1 MQSILTKD
9 FDELLNS
16 ELDLELFRNK
26 TFFITGAT
34 GLIGSLLTRFLLY
47 ADKQIGLNL
56 RILALIRNQEKAQRL
71 YADYLPTPL
80 KFIVAELGHG
90 NLQLNEKVDYIIHA
104 AAVTRSKQMVT
115 DPVETIHTALW
126 GTDEVLRA
134 AVESQAAAMVYLSS
148 MEVYGQPATTGQ
160 TAETDLGYV
169 DLNNVRSS
177 YPEGK
182 RMSELLCNSYAEQ
195 YGLRV
200 MAARLAQVFG
210 AGVLPGENR
219 VFAQFARSAMKGED
233 IVLHTTGQSEGN
245 YVYTTDAI
253 KAILMLLQNGKTK
266 QAYNVA
272 NEDSHLTIKAM
283 AELVVAEFGE
293 PHTRVV
299 IDIPAENM
307 GYAPDVKLWLSSHKL
322 QQLGWQP
329 TIGLKESY
337 ARLIQWL
344 QEQEDK

>member
-16 ELDLELFRNK
+16 ELDLEPFRNK

-80 KFIVAELGHG
+80 KFVVAELGHG
-90 NLQLNEKVDYIIHA
+90 NLQLTEKVDYIIHA
-104 AAVTRSKQMVT
+104 AAVTGSKQMVT
-115 DPVETIHTALW
+115 DPVGTIHTALW

-134 AVESQAAAMVYLSS
+134 AVENQAAAMVYLSS
-148 MEVYGQPATTGQ
+148 MEVYGQPTTTGQ
-160 TAETDLGYV
+160 TVEADLGYV
-169 DLNNVRSS
+169 DLSNVRSS

-200 MAARLAQVFG
+200 MSARLAQVFG

-219 VFAQFARSAMKGED
+219 VFAQFARSAMKGEN

-253 KAILMLLQNGKTK
+253 KAILMLLQNGEKK

-283 AELVVAEFGE
+283 AELVVAEFGK

-299 IDIPAENM
+299 IDIPTEKM

>member
-47 ADKQIGLNL
+47 ADQQIGLNL
-56 RILALIRNQEKAQRL
+56 RILALIRNREKAQRL
-71 YADYLPTPL
+71 YADYLPASL
-80 KFIVAELGHG
+80 KFVVAELGHG
-90 NLQLNEKVDYIIHA
+90 NLQLTEKVDYIIHA
-104 AAVTRSKQMVT
+104 AAVTGSKQMIT
-115 DPVETIHTALW
+115 DPVGTIHTALW
-126 GTDEVLRA
+126 GTDEVLRV
-134 AVESQAAAMVYLSS
+134 AVESQATAVVYLSS
-148 MEVYGQPATTGQ
+148 MEVYGQPATMGQ
-160 TAETDLGYV
+160 TAEKDLGYV
-169 DLNNVRSS
+169 NLSNIRSS

-200 MAARLAQVFG
+200 MSARLAQVFG
-210 AGVLPGENR
+210 AGILPAENR

-253 KAILMLLQNGKTK
+253 KAILMLLQKGKTQ

-272 NEDSHLTIKAM
+272 NENSHLTIKSM
-283 AELVVAEFGE
+283 AELVVEEFGR
-293 PHTRVV
+293 PDTQVV
-299 IDIPAENM
+299 IDIPTENM
-307 GYAPDVKLWLSSHKL
+307 GYAPDVKLWLDSHKL

-329 TIGLKESY
+329 TVDLKESY

-344 QEQEDK
+344 KEQESR

>member
-80 KFIVAELGHG
+80 KFVVAELGHG

-148 MEVYGQPATTGQ
+148 ICRPKQCSLVLPRREANERIALQ
-160 TAETDLGYV
+160 
-169 DLNNVRSS
+169 
-177 YPEGK
+177 
-182 RMSELLCNSYAEQ
+182 LLCRTVWVTC
-195 YGLRV
+195 YGCS
-200 MAARLAQVFG
+200 FG
-210 AGVLPGENR
+210 TSFRGWGFTGGKPGICPVCSECNEGR
-219 VFAQFARSAMKGED
+219 GHRPPYYWAIRGE
-233 IVLHTTGQSEGN
+233 LC
-245 YVYTTDAI
+245 
-253 KAILMLLQNGKTK
+253 L
-266 QAYNVA
+266 YN
-272 NEDSHLTIKAM
+272 
-283 AELVVAEFGE
+283 
-293 PHTRVV
+293 
-299 IDIPAENM
+299 
-307 GYAPDVKLWLSSHKL
+307 
-322 QQLGWQP
+322 
-329 TIGLKESY
+329 
-337 ARLIQWL
+337 
-344 QEQEDK
+344 

>member
-16 ELDLELFRNK
+16 ELDLEPFRNK

-47 ADKQIGLNL
+47 ADQQIGLNL
-56 RILALIRNQEKAQRL
+56 RILALIRNQKKAQRL
-71 YADYLPTPL
+71 YTDYLPGPL
-80 KFIVAELGHG
+80 KFVVAELGHG
-90 NLQLNEKVDYIIHA
+90 NLQLTEKVDYIIHA
-104 AAVTRSKQMVT
+104 AAVTGSKQMVT
-115 DPVETIHTALW
+115 DPVGTIHTALW
-126 GTDEVLRA
+126 GMDEVLRA
-134 AVESQAAAMVYLSS
+134 AVENQAAAMVYLSS
-148 MEVYGQPATTGQ
+148 MEVYGQPTTTGQ
-160 TAETDLGYV
+160 TVEADLGYV
-169 DLNNVRSS
+169 DLSNVRSS

-200 MAARLAQVFG
+200 MSARLAQVFG

-253 KAILMLLQNGKTK
+253 KAILMLLQKGKTQ

-272 NEDSHLTIKAM
+272 NENSHLTIKSM
-283 AELVVAEFGE
+283 AELVVEEFGR
-293 PHTRVV
+293 PDTQVV
-299 IDIPAENM
+299 IDIPTENM
-307 GYAPDVKLWLSSHKL
+307 GYAPDVKLWLDSHKL

-329 TIGLKESY
+329 TVDLKESY

-344 QEQEDK
+344 KEQESR